1 MLPPFPD
8 NIDKI
13 DIFPIPEGKHFEFKQ
28 SVKSIDKLLPTICAF
43 LNAEG
48 GYIVF
53 GVIDNNRRIC
63 GLRINSKQVDDFI
76 LAHIDSIFQ
85 YKRII
90 NQETKEPINP
100 EYIRTEVIKRDD
112 ATYVIVIKIISPD
125 EDITYQI
132 YDGEVFYRLN
142 ASNMRVRSDK
152 VYLEEQVTHM
162 LINQKKSLEKEY
174 SNIIRSFNTELKKQ
188 SKLIENLSQ
197 SNKKVEKILYEKI
210 LNEKEEMEGSIISNN
225 GFSFFR
231 IFDCLKI
238 V

>member
-1 MLPPFPD
+1 MLPPFP
-8 NIDKI
+8 NGVDKL

-48 GYIVF
+48 GYIIF

-63 GLRINSKQVDDFI
+63 GLKINSKQVDDFI

-85 YKRII
+85 YRRII
-90 NQETKEPINP
+90 NQQTKEPINP

-112 ATYVIVIKIISPD
+112 DTYVVVIKIISPD
-125 EDITYQI
+125 ENITYQI

-142 ASNMRVRSDK
+142 ASNMRIRSDK
-152 VYLEEQVTHM
+152 VYLEEQVSHM
-162 LINQKKSLEKEY
+162 LITQKKSLEKEY
-174 SNIIRSFNTELKKQ
+174 ANIIRSFNIEIKKQ
-188 SKLIENLSQ
+188 SKLIESLSS

-210 LNEKEEMEGSIISNN
+210 LNEKEEVEQSIIQSNT
-225 GFSFFR
+225 FSLFR
-231 IFDCLKI
+231 LLNCFK
-238 V
+238 

>member
-1 MLPPFPD
+1 MLPPFPND
-8 NIDKI
+8 IDTLEF
-13 DIFPIPEGKHFEFKQ
+13 FPIPEGKHFEFKQ
-28 SVKSIDKLLPTICAF
+28 SIKSIDKLLPTICAF

-48 GYIVF
+48 GYIIF

-90 NQETKEPINP
+90 NQSTKEPINP

-112 ATYVIVIKIISPD
+112 TTYVIVIKIVSPD

-142 ASNMRVRSDK
+142 ASNMRIRSDK

-174 SNIIRSFNTELKKQ
+174 ANIIRSFNIELKKQ
-188 SKLIENLSQ
+188 SKLIDHLSQ

-210 LNEKEEMEGSIISNN
+210 LNEKEEMEQSIIPHN
-225 GFSFFR
+225 GFSFSR
-231 IFDCLKI
+231 LFDCLKI

>member
-8 NIDKI
+8 GIDKL
-13 DIFPIPEGKHFEFKQ
+13 DTFPIPEGKNFEFKQ

-112 ATYVIVIKIISPD
+112 LTYVIVIKIISPD
-125 EDITYQI
+125 ENITYQI

-142 ASNMRVRSDK
+142 ASNMRIRSDK

-174 SNIIRSFNTELKKQ
+174 ANIIRSFNIEIKKQ
-188 SKLIENLSQ
+188 SKLIESLSS
-197 SNKKVEKILYEKI
+197 SNKKVEKILYDKI
-210 LNEKEEMEGSIISNN
+210 LTEKNEMEQAIIPHNT
-225 GFSFFR
+225 FSLFR
-231 IFDCLKI
+231 LFDCFK
-238 V
+238 

>member
-1 MLPPFPD
+1 MLPPFPSD
-8 NIDKI
+8 IDKL

-48 GYIVF
+48 GYIIF
-53 GVIDNNRRIC
+53 GIIDNNRRIC

-85 YKRII
+85 YRRII

-112 ATYVIVIKIISPD
+112 NTYVIVIKIISPD
-125 EDITYQI
+125 ENITYQI

-142 ASNMRVRSDK
+142 ASNMRIRSDK

-174 SNIIRSFNTELKKQ
+174 ANIIRSFNIEIKKQ
-188 SKLIENLSQ
+188 SKLIESLSS

-210 LNEKEEMEGSIISNN
+210 LNEKEELEQSITESKR
-225 GFSFFR
+225 FSLFR
-231 IFDCLKI
+231 LFDCFK
-238 V
+238 